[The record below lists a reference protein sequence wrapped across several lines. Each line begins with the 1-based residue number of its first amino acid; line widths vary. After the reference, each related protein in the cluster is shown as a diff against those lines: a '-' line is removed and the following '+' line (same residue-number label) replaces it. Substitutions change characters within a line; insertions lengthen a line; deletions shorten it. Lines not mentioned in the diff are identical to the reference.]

1 LRGLDL
7 NQRPSGY
14 ESETGI
20 RSSPTLEG
28 KTADSETVEQPLL
41 GAQGSSPEPTVTL
54 SHDFV
59 GQELADARSA
69 WDRDADPKA
78 LRRALLELLRRLEE
92 NE

>member
-1 LRGLDL
+1 MDL

-14 ESETGI
+14 EPETAN
-20 RSSPTLEG
+20 RSSPILEG
-28 KTADSETVEQPLL
+28 KAAETETVEQPLL
-41 GAQGSSPEPTVTL
+41 GAQGSSADPTVTL

-78 LRRALLELLRRLEE
+78 LRRALLELLWRLEK